1 MAERSAM
8 LSKRLESLDIL
19 RGFDL
24 FLLVFLQPVVVAV
37 GRVADIPW
45 LNAVLYQL
53 DHEVWEGFRFWDLIM
68 PLFLFMVG
76 ASMPFS
82 FSKFRSNPDRMAVW
96 RKVAKRFVILFV
108 FGMVVQGN
116 LLAFDLHR
124 LYLYTNTLQA
134 IAVGYLIAAVLMM
147 NLSVKWQLVATVG
160 LLVVYWIPMS
170 LFGDYTPEGNFAEAV
185 DRVVL
190 GRWRDGVWWDDAG
203 NWHFSEWYNY
213 TWVWSSLTFG
223 ATVMSGVMA
232 GEVIRANKENG
243 VRGAKILAMCGVA
256 LVASG
261 LLLSVEMPII
271 KRIWTSS
278 MVLLSSGYCFL
289 LMALFYWWIDCKGRG
304 RGLGWLKIYG
314 MNAITAYMLG
324 EVVSFRSIVSSVS
337 YGLQPWLGD
346 YYPAWLTFG
355 NFLILF
361 FILRWMY
368 RAKVFLKI

>member
-19 RGFDL
+19 RGLDL
-24 FLLVFLQPVVVAV
+24 FLLVFLQPVVVAI
-37 GRVADIPW
+37 GRVADVQW

-82 FSKFRSNPDRMAVW
+82 FSKFRNNPDRMAVW

-124 LYLYTNTLQA
+124 LYMYTNTLQA

-190 GRWRDGVWWDDAG
+190 GRWRDGVWWDEAG
-203 NWHFSEWYNY
+203 NWYFSEWYNY

-223 ATVMSGVMA
+223 ATVMSGVLA

-243 VRGAKILAMCGVA
+243 ARGVKILAMCGVA

-346 YYPAWLTFG
+346 YYQAWLTFG

>member
-19 RGFDL
+19 RGLDL
-24 FLLVFLQPVVVAV
+24 FLLVFLQPVVVAI
-37 GRVADIPW
+37 GRVADVQW

-82 FSKFRSNPDRMAVW
+82 FSKYRNNPDRMAVW

-124 LYLYTNTLQA
+124 LYMYTNTLQA

-190 GRWRDGVWWDDAG
+190 GRWRDGVWWDEAG
-203 NWHFSEWYNY
+203 NWYFSEWYNY

-223 ATVMSGVMA
+223 ATVMSGVLA

-243 VRGAKILAMCGVA
+243 ARGVKILAMCGVA

-346 YYPAWLTFG
+346 YYQAWLTFG